1 MKVKT
6 FTIILALLFL
16 LALIAIV
23 QFPQYFKPY
32 PLPVAVT
39 EEPDVSYTASMTPEL
54 LPDMAVPE
62 INETTVSLA
71 PVTLS
76 ENNKNNIRPVMTPTP
91 APMTPTPTAEP
102 SPTPMAPMKP
112 MEPWKPAAP
121 MTPW

>member
-6 FTIILALLFL
+6 FTIIFALLFL
-16 LALIAIV
+16 LALVAIV

-32 PLPVAVT
+32 PLTVAVT
-39 EEPDVSYTASMTPEL
+39 EEPNMSYSASMTPEL
-54 LPDMAVPE
+54 PPDMAVPE

-76 ENNKNNIRPVMTPTP
+76 ENNNKIKPITTPTP
-91 APMTPTPTAEP
+91 APMTPTPTVEP
-102 SPTPMAPMKP
+102 CPTPMAPMKP